1 MLLRRVLKTFA
12 ATTLAATRVDRLI
25 HRLTDGSFA
34 PVVIGYHRVVDD
46 FASHAAA
53 TIPAMLI
60 SRAMLECHLQWLSR
74 HFRFVSLDEVGEH
87 YLAGR
92 RFDTPVVAVTF
103 DDGYRDVYEQGLPL
117 LLKYQVPAAIFVSTD
132 FIERQTPLSHD
143 RLYQLVRHALTT
155 DRGRQLLALL
165 YPVAGLVPEPM
176 DEATLAYL
184 FTTALLGRV
193 PGATVREVIGRL
205 EDVLGVRQCLPQP
218 LTWRMLA
225 EMRDHGVTIALH
237 TATHAVLTREPAE
250 TVAEELT
257 RSRQTIERRLG
268 ITPRHLAYPD
278 GRFNRGVLR
287 AVMAAGV
294 PLAYTTCRHRDAM
307 SPQLTIPRRL
317 LWEHS
322 SVGPSG
328 AFSPGIMS
336 GHICGLFEYF
346 TPCAE
351 DHAAEQPAG
360 LGGSP
365 GVAASRAIATS
376 N

>member
-1 MLLRRVLKTFA
+1 MLLRRVLKTVA
-12 ATTLAATRVDRLI
+12 ATVLATSRVDRLI
-25 HRLTDGSFA
+25 HRLTDGSYS

-46 FASHAAA
+46 FASHAGA

-60 SRAMLECHLQWLSR
+60 SRAMLGCHLEWLSR
-74 HFRFVSLDEVGEH
+74 HFRFVSLDEVGDH

-92 RFDTPVVAVTF
+92 RFDQPVVAVTF

-117 LLKYQVPAAIFVSTD
+117 LAKYQVPAAVFVTTD

-155 DRGRQLLALL
+155 DRGRGLLASL
-165 YPVAGLVPEPM
+165 YPAAGLAA
-176 DEATLAYL
+176 EAMEADAMAYL

-193 PGATVREVIGRL
+193 PGATVREVVARL
-205 EDVLGVRQCLPQP
+205 ENVLGVRQCLPQP

-225 EMRDHGVTIALH
+225 EMRDQGITVGLH
-237 TATHAVLTREPAE
+237 TASHAVLTRESPE
-250 TVAEELT
+250 TVADELS
-257 RSRQTIERRLG
+257 RSRQTLERRLG
-268 ITPRHLAYPD
+268 TPARHLAYPD
-278 GRFNRGVLR
+278 GRFNRRVLR
-287 AVMAAGV
+287 AVMAAGI
-294 PLAYTTCRHRDAM
+294 PLAYTTCRHRDPMA
-307 SPQLTIPRRL
+307 PQLTISRRL

-336 GHICGLFEYF
+336 GHVRGLFEYF

-351 DHAAEQPAG
+351 DHLAEQVVTGTGSSPAT
-360 LGGSP
+360 
-365 GVAASRAIATS
+365 ASHAIATS

>member
-1 MLLRRVLKTFA
+1 MLLRRVLKTAA
-12 ATTLAATRVDRLI
+12 ATMLATTRVDRLI
-25 HRLTDGSFA
+25 HRLTDGSFG

-53 TIPAMLI
+53 TIPAMLT
-60 SRAMLECHLQWLSR
+60 SRCMLECHLQWLAQ

-92 RFDTPVVAVTF
+92 RFDQPVVAVTF

-117 LLKYQVPAAIFVSTD
+117 LVKYRVPAAVFVTTD

-155 DRGRQLLALL
+155 ERGRQLLASL
-165 YPVAGLVPEPM
+165 YPVAGLAAEPM
-176 DEATLAYL
+176 EDDSLAYL

-193 PGATVREVIGRL
+193 AGATVREVIARL
-205 EDVLGVRQCLPQP
+205 EAVLGVRQCLPQP

-225 EMRDHGVTIALH
+225 EMHDYGITVGLH
-237 TATHAVLTREPAE
+237 TASHAVLTRESAE
-250 TVAEELT
+250 TVAEELS
-257 RSRQTIERRLG
+257 RSRQTLERRLG
-268 ITPRHLAYPD
+268 TTARHLAYPD

-287 AVMAAGV
+287 AVMAAGI
-294 PLAYTTCRHRDAM
+294 PLAYTTCRHRDPKA
-307 SPQLTIPRRL
+307 PQLTIARRL

-322 SVGPSG
+322 SVGPAG

-336 GHICGLFEYF
+336 GHVRGLFEYF

-351 DHAAEQPAG
+351 DHLAEQAVAETG
-360 LGGSP
+360 LPS
-365 GVAASRAIATS
+365 ATASRAIATS